1 MFSFG
6 KSKKVINITLDDY
19 MIRFIENNG
28 KDLTSITTLA
38 EKIIPQGTIQNGRI
52 VDEMGFYEFMKEVV
66 QEFRIKKCLCRFF
79 VPQEMVI
86 IRNLNIPNNVKQ
98 NEMKHYITMEIGNSI
113 HFPFKDPV
121 FDIYNIPQENDDVKS
136 VTIIAA
142 PEEEVIK
149 YAQVFSDVDLKPIA
163 VDMQSLGVYRY
174 FLHQHEVLQDNKVY
188 FFLEMSLLSANI
200 SIFHNNLLEFHRYQ
214 SLNLSRDNWDIS
226 EEAPYTFSFKEGIS
240 YLHGLIENLMTEI
253 ERLMNFYRFSIHQG
267 EKSIT
272 DIIVFGDFPRFDLV
286 EETLKRFDLPITILN
301 VDEFSSDKS
310 ISRAFIPA
318 LGLALKG
325 GK

>member
-1 MFSFG
+1 M
-6 KSKKVINITLDDY
+6 
-19 MIRFIENNG
+19 
-28 KDLTSITTLA
+28 
-38 EKIIPQGTIQNGRI
+38 
-52 VDEMGFYEFMKEVV
+52 
-66 QEFRIKKCLCRFF
+66 
-79 VPQEMVI
+79 
-86 IRNLNIPNNVKQ
+86 
-98 NEMKHYITMEIGNSI
+98 
-113 HFPFKDPV
+113 
-121 FDIYNIPQENDDVKS
+121 KS